1 MRGHLYF
8 KAELPN
14 SALSRAVPIP
24 RNSSFKPWLAF
35 SIDLQI
41 SFIYD
46 QLFFL
51 VLPWL
56 WKRPFLPDCRWNF
69 SEFQTALEGGTLERF
84 SRAEASKPENLSLP
98 NALSPSGGQEVT
110 QHGMNPSKSSDE
122 K

>member
-35 SIDLQI
+35 SIGLQI

-69 SEFQTALEGGTLERF
+69 SEFQTALEGARWKGLAERKP
-84 SRAEASKPENLSLP
+84 ASLRICPFPMHSLP
-98 NALSPSGGQEVT
+98 LVA
-110 QHGMNPSKSSDE
+110 KR
-122 K
+122 